1 MSKQELK
8 LAELDRIYSRAEE
21 VDKDLFAEMRSN
33 ILLVAGEH
41 YSKIN
46 QRISSQIRQT
56 NKPSPTSEQKLR
68 LTKNHMHKI
77 SRSYKTA
84 ILSGAPS
91 TAVFPKNDTELQD
104 KKDAELNQ
112 SVWKDQQD
120 RHKLRDRRSKWVDQ
134 FVNIGEVCTKIFW
147 DHSAGEFKGYAN
159 KVDEDTGEEILE
171 PTGEMEIVTD
181 PATGQPIGQREKMA
195 PVPDEESPTFTGALV
210 YEDVFGF
217 NLLRE
222 AGATGPEDRD
232 RAWVIRKMV
241 DVEELKRQYKGDEET
256 ISKLTSDNNETF
268 VVFDAQKGAYE
279 KRKDQCLL
287 REFYWPPSARFPK
300 GWYCYAVKTT
310 IIAQDELP
318 LGIWPLAWRG
328 FDEYPTSPRG
338 RSILKVARPFQ
349 AEINRASSA
358 MAVAQVTLGD
368 DKILYQAGSK
378 LAPGALLPGVR
389 GIAYQGKEPTVLPGR
404 NGAQYL
410 EYIQAQK
417 AELYEVVMIDD
428 EDEVTGQMDPYV
440 LLYRAARQKKKYNP
454 YIEKFEGFQRDVTM
468 ISLELLRHYLPDDM
482 LIVAVGRREQVNIP
496 EFKKTTPL
504 SYDIR
509 IESQDETLETT
520 FGQQL
525 TMQHILQYVGKDL
538 DKRTIGKLIKNS
550 PFANVKDSFD
560 DLTLEDDIV
569 DNDML
574 ALERGEQVSSTPYVD
589 PTFMLKRL
597 SKRVKEPDFRYLEP
611 NVQQGYQQL
620 IGEYT
625 QKEAEQAA
633 KIAAAKNE
641 FIPVDGALVTC
652 DFYVPP
658 KNPEEQAKRAKV
670 PQRALEWLM
679 QRLTEQGATMDQL
692 ESMNTQNLSEIADRM
707 MQGRPQGMGQM
718 PGGGTPGMPAQM
730 AG

>member
-1 MSKQELK
+1 MATKEIE

-41 YSKIN
+41 YSKLN
-46 QRISSQIRQT
+46 QRVSAQIRQS
-56 NKPSPTSEQKLR
+56 NKPAATQEQKLR
-68 LTKNHMHKI
+68 LTKNHMHKV

-84 ILSGAPS
+84 ILGGAPS

-120 RHKLRDRRSKWVDQ
+120 RHKLSERRSKWGDQ
-134 FVNIGEVCTKIFW
+134 FVNIGEVCVKIFW
-147 DHSAGEFKGYAN
+147 DHNAGDFKGYAN
-159 KVDEDTGEEILE
+159 KVDDNTGEEVLE
-171 PTGEMEIVTD
+171 STGQMEIVND
-181 PATGQPIGQREKMA
+181 PSTGQPIGQREQMA
-195 PVPDEESPTFTGALV
+195 PVPDEDNPVFTGALV

-241 DVEELKRQYKGDEET
+241 DIDELKRQYKDNDEL
-256 ISKLTSDNNETF
+256 ISKLTSDNQETF
-268 VVFDAQKGAYE
+268 VVFDSQKGSYE

-310 IIAQDELP
+310 ILAQDELP
-318 LGIWPLAWRG
+318 LGIWPIAWKG
-328 FDEYPTSPRG
+328 FDEYPTSSRG

-417 AELYEVVMIDD
+417 EELYEVVMIDD

-454 YIEKFEGFQRDVTM
+454 YIEKFEGFQRDVTR

-482 LIVAVGRREQVNIP
+482 LIVAIGRREQVNIP

-509 IESQDETLETT
+509 VESQDETLETT

-560 DLTLEDDIV
+560 DLTLEDDIA

-574 ALERGEQVSSTPYVD
+574 ALERGEPVTSTPYVD

-597 SKRVKEPDFRYLEP
+597 SKRVKEPDFRYLQGP
-611 NVQQGYQQL
+611 VQEGYQKL

-625 QKEAEQAA
+625 QIEAEQAA
-633 KIAAAKNE
+633 KIAAAKNQ

-707 MQGRPQGMGQM
+707 MQSRPQGMGQM

-730 AG
+730 VS